1 MISHI
6 PAAPNPFP
14 PKLVIYNYDNTIF
27 TFFKDFSTLL
37 DRNHFA
43 DKYAVAEKIQAEL
56 FANFTEFMEEK
67 VPATFLIYYSSSSST
82 TRLPFKSPRGKQRSC

>member
-14 PKLVIYNYDNTIF
+14 PELVIYNYDNTIF

-56 FANFTEFMEEK
+56 FANFNEFMEEK
-67 VPATFLIYYSSSSST
+67 VPATFLIYYSSSSYT
-82 TRLPFKSPRGKQRSC
+82 TRLPFKKPPG

>member
-14 PKLVIYNYDNTIF
+14 PELVIYNYDNTIF

-82 TRLPFKSPRGKQRSC
+82 TSLPFKKPPG

>member
-14 PKLVIYNYDNTIF
+14 PELVIYNYDNTIF

-67 VPATFLIYYSSSSST
+67 VPATFLIYYSSSSFT
-82 TRLPFKSPRGKQRSC
+82 IL

>member
-14 PKLVIYNYDNTIF
+14 PELVIYNYDNTIF

-56 FANFTEFMEEK
+56 FANFNEFMEEK
-67 VPATFLIYYSSSSST
+67 VPATFLIYYRSSSST
-82 TRLPFKSPRGKQRSC
+82 TRLPFKKPPG

>member
-14 PKLVIYNYDNTIF
+14 PELVIYNYDNTIF

-67 VPATFLIYYSSSSST
+67 VPATFLIYYSWSSST
-82 TRLPFKSPRGKQRSC
+82 TRLPFKKPPG

>member
-1 MISHI
+1 MITHM

-14 PKLVIYNYDNTIF
+14 PELVIYNYDNTIF

-82 TRLPFKSPRGKQRSC
+82 TRLPFKKPPG

>member
-14 PKLVIYNYDNTIF
+14 TELVIYNYDTTIF

-37 DRNHFA
+37 DRKIILLPRPGSRLGKHL
-43 DKYAVAEKIQAEL
+43 DKQKFYLRRQKIYGS
-56 FANFTEFMEEK
+56 
-67 VPATFLIYYSSSSST
+67 FLIFPKG
-82 TRLPFKSPRGKQRSC
+82 LQPRPCRICYGARCRPDAR

>member
-14 PKLVIYNYDNTIF
+14 PELVIYNYDNTIF

-67 VPATFLIYYSSSSST
+67 VPATFLICYSSSSST
-82 TRLPFKSPRGKQRSC
+82 TRLPFKKPPG

>member
-14 PKLVIYNYDNTIF
+14 TELVIYNYDTTIF

-37 DRNHFA
+37 DRKIHKVETSA
-43 DKYAVAEKIQAEL
+43 SLIDKVQGTSA
-56 FANFTEFMEEK
+56 
-67 VPATFLIYYSSSSST
+67 
-82 TRLPFKSPRGKQRSC
+82 RLT

>member
-14 PKLVIYNYDNTIF
+14 PELVIYNYDNTIF

-56 FANFTEFMEEK
+56 FANFNEFMEEK
-67 VPATFLIYYSSSSST
+67 VPATFLTYYSSPSST
-82 TRLPFKSPRGKQRSC
+82 TRLPFKKPPG

>member
-14 PKLVIYNYDNTIF
+14 PELVIYNYDNTIF

-67 VPATFLIYYSSSSST
+67 VPATFLIDYSSSSST
-82 TRLPFKSPRGKQRSC
+82 TRLPFKKPPG

>member
-14 PKLVIYNYDNTIF
+14 TELVIYNYDTTIF

-37 DRNHFA
+37 DRKIDNSFFHN
-43 DKYAVAEKIQAEL
+43 KIAV
-56 FANFTEFMEEK
+56 
-67 VPATFLIYYSSSSST
+67 
-82 TRLPFKSPRGKQRSC
+82 

>member
-14 PKLVIYNYDNTIF
+14 PELVIYNYDNTIF
-27 TFFKDFSTLL
+27 TFFKDFSALL

-67 VPATFLIYYSSSSST
+67 VPATFLIRYSSSSST
-82 TRLPFKSPRGKQRSC
+82 TRLPFKKTPG

>member
-14 PKLVIYNYDNTIF
+14 PELVIYNYDNTIF

-82 TRLPFKSPRGKQRSC
+82 TRLQFKKPPG

>member
-14 PKLVIYNYDNTIF
+14 PELVIYNYDNTIF

-82 TRLPFKSPRGKQRSC
+82 TRLPLKKPPG

>member
-14 PKLVIYNYDNTIF
+14 PELVIYNYDNTIF

-43 DKYAVAEKIQAEL
+43 DKYAVAFAPSLFTTEAEIDRVGDVLEQLAKNSEKSLQ
-56 FANFTEFMEEK
+56 
-67 VPATFLIYYSSSSST
+67 S
-82 TRLPFKSPRGKQRSC
+82 